1 MDSNTEVDEA
11 DDFWWF
17 LDKVGQKAEENG
29 MTEDLL
35 NQLLS
40 DN

>member
-1 MDSNTEVDEA
+1 MDSNTEADEVDG
-11 DDFWWF
+11 FWQF
-17 LDKVGQKAEENG
+17 LDNVGQKAEENG